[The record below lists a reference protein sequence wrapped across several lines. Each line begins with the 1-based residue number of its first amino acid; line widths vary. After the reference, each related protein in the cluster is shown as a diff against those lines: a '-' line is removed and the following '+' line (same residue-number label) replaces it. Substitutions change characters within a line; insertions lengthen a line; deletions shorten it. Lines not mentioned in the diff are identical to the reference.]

1 MTDEEAGEVA
11 KSKGYI
17 KIKAR
22 SGKGRAIFKK
32 GKNDYITYD
41 RGSSQNGGHNGGY
54 WKRAT
59 SVAGLNSKTT
69 RGGTWDKYLTK
80 QIGD

>member
-1 MTDEEAGEVA
+1 MIEVVIRT
-11 KSKGYI
+11 G
-17 KIKAR
+17 
-22 SGKGRAIFKK
+22 
-32 GKNDYITYD
+32 
-41 RGSSQNGGHNGGY
+41 GGHNGGY

-59 SVAGLNSKTT
+59 SVAGLNGKST